1 MYNVKVVDIKGN
13 AHYYSKVEEVKRT
26 TNTDV
31 IIIEY
36 TNNKGQES
44 KAVFN
49 SKYVLYYE
57 AEPEEDD

>member
-1 MYNVKVVDIKGN
+1 MYNVKVVDIKGYEYN
-13 AHYYSKVEEVKRT
+13 YSKVTEVKRT

-31 IIIEY
+31 IIVEY
-36 TNNKGQES
+36 INYKGQES

-57 AEPEEDD
+57 AEYEEDD